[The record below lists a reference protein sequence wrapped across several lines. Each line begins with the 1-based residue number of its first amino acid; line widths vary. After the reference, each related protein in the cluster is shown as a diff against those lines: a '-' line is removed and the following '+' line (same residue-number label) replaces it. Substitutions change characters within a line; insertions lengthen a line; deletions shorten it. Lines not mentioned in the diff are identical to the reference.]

1 MQERSPYRG
10 RVNWWR
16 SATFFGIAIFLVS
29 TNLTHAQD
37 VAEAAR
43 QEQARKAAHKNSPKH
58 VYTEEDLK
66 KQKILAAKDEAKVAG
81 KKQQEQAPV
90 EQSLQNS
97 QPVEQENQTESLGEI
112 ARRYRAEKAARAAE
126 EAVKKNY
133 TPFPIE
139 LPRETNAEPKAS
151 IAPLVAVRPEQRHVE
166 RPNPSQPV
174 APNKVPDGND
184 ARARFSPFQPRPV
197 VVDPRAVGVNPVPAV
212 PVVSVAPRRFVPEG
226 GRVDSQ
232 VGSDLRA
239 VQVRRGESWWKLAAE
254 YIGSG
259 RRWTELRALNP
270 DAAGRPDLLRVGTT
284 VLVPEG
290 KTVQVNSSEPVSR
303 KTSLRIRSGDTLWAL
318 AREHLG
324 RASAWMCLARLN
336 PQIKDY
342 TRLTIGAVI
351 RLPEPERVESCGV
364 PAARPER

>member
-10 RVNWWR
+10 RVNSWR
-16 SATFFGIAIFLVS
+16 SATFFGIGIFLVS

-43 QEQARKAAHKNSPKH
+43 QEQARKTAQKNSPKH

-66 KQKILAAKDEAKVAG
+66 KQKILTAEDEAKVAG

-97 QPVEQENQTESLGEI
+97 QPVEQKSQTESLGEI

-126 EAVKKNY
+126 EAVKENY

-139 LPRETNAEPKAS
+139 LPRETNAEPRAS
-151 IAPLVAVRPEQRHVE
+151 IAPIVVIRPEERHTE
-166 RPNPSQPV
+166 QPNPTQPV
-174 APNKVPDGND
+174 VPNKVPGGND
-184 ARARFSPFQPRPV
+184 ARARLSPFQPRPV
-197 VVDPRAVGVNPVPAV
+197 VLDPRAVRVKSVPAV
-212 PVVSVAPRRFVPEG
+212 PVASVAP
-226 GRVDSQ
+226 Q
-232 VGSDLRA
+232 VGADLRT
-239 VQVRRGESWWKLAAE
+239 VQVRPGESWWKLAAE
-254 YIGSG
+254 YMGSG
-259 RRWTELRALNP
+259 GRWTELRALNP
-270 DAAGRPDLLRVGTT
+270 DADRRPDLLRVGTT

-290 KTVQVNSSEPVSR
+290 KTVQVNSSEPESR
-303 KTSLRIRSGDTLWAL
+303 KSSLRIRSGDTLWGL

-324 RASAWMCLARLN
+324 RASAWMCLANLN

-342 TRLTIGAVI
+342 TRLTIGAALQ
-351 RLPEPERVESCGV
+351 LPERGKVESCGV
-364 PAARPER
+364 PDAHLQR